1 MTRLER
7 ELIRIVHRP
16 RGRALV
22 IRLVPPRG
30 EEPARIEFR
39 EKRTRRW
46 YPLPVE
52 SIFIEA
58 VRRWVERE
66 RAARHPRKRQPL
78 RLLGGR

>member
-1 MTRLER
+1 VTLLARQITRTVE
-7 ELIRIVHRP
+7 RP
-16 RGRALV
+16 RGPALV
-22 IRLVPPRG
+22 IRLVPARG
-30 EEPARIEFR
+30 EDPARIEFR

-58 VRRWVERE
+58 VRRWVERD
-66 RAARHPRKRQPL
+66 RAARHPRKRRAL

>member
-1 MTRLER
+1 MTPLAR
-7 ELIRIVHRP
+7 ELTRTVERA
-16 RGRALV
+16 RGAALV
-22 IRLVPPRG
+22 VRLVPSRG